1 MNKVLKI
8 TILVVLCLIVILSI
22 ALIIGSCN
30 RNQKAPDVT
39 TTTTTTTTTTGG
51 ANPDP
56 DPTPDCTHVDANFDE
71 LCDNCGQAVE
81 SFTPV
86 NDKVYVITSEL
97 NVRKTPEVPEE
108 TYSNVFGSVY
118 MNNELNRT
126 GYNETWT
133 RIEIDG
139 VSYYVATS
147 AVTIEKPVTEFDDRS
162 ETVYFINS
170 ANAYTKPSH
179 LEGYSELID
188 TFQIGETVKRTG
200 VATEVYHN
208 SVDGK
213 TYTFARIEYTV
224 KLNGEEVV
232 RISYVNNEYLTTEA
246 PADPDA
252 GIAFEE
258 CNVTLKVTASTSIN
272 LRKSAIWI
280 NGDKEH
286 NDAQV
291 AGSASKGDILQAPHK
306 GVESDGTIWYKVV
319 VADVTYY
326 VIFNADNLEIQ
337 TPAAE

>member
-8 TILVVLCLIVILSI
+8 SIIVVLCLIVILSVT
-22 ALIIGSCN
+22 LIITQCSG
-30 RNQKAPDVT
+30 QGATPEETTTTTTAT
-39 TTTTTTTTTTGG
+39 TTTTTTTTK
-51 ANPDP
+51 PS
-56 DPTPDCTHVDANFDE
+56 PTCTHADADYDG
-71 LCDNCGQAVE
+71 LCDHCGAEVE
-81 SFTPV
+81 NYFSFADDT
-86 NDKVYVITSEL
+86 VYVITSEL

-147 AVTIEKPVTEFDDRS
+147 AVTIEKPVTEFDDCN

-252 GIAFEE
+252 GIVFEE

-291 AGSASKGDILQAPHK
+291 AGSANKGDILQVTHR